1 MNVAEFLH
9 SRKWMYRAGWLLFV
23 LSLAWGF
30 HVAALV
36 IQWRSFFPQRVNGIH
51 FVGLIL
57 LTLALFSNLVLW
69 ASRVAW
75 RPIPP
80 RTTWK
85 VLLIGFLVLN
95 TSLVFFLPGIAQ
107 IYGYWLWLMAFAILT
122 WALLFLPPAPATKSG
137 RTLPWQP
144 GGADVS
150 DDVPEIVWIALAV
163 TIFWLAVTAVN
174 YVGGRYQRKPTV
186 AADPREPV
194 ALTSYV
200 KDSANLFQ
208 AGEQQRLTASLAAFE
223 HATSNQ
229 IAVAIYPRLPAEEQI
244 DDFTIRIAE
253 ASHLGRKNL
262 DNGVILFIF
271 MAERVARI
279 EVGYGLEGALP
290 DAISR
295 RILATE
301 LAPRFARG
309 EYREGIESTVAA
321 IGTTVETE
329 YGNGGKEGLP
339 AFLKRLYPQLKVAVV
354 KVARNAWPLARDA
367 PLEARMGIS
376 FFGILLGIGVWSGVE
391 NAARLLWSTAMGVW
405 NLIRHR
411 PFKHGMVT
419 VAFEPMWDTLKLAVI
434 FAVIAGSYVAV
445 AGGGSFGGAGAV
457 IHWTSSAVTN

>member
-1 MNVAEFLH
+1 MNISEFLH
-9 SRKWMYRAGWLLFV
+9 SRKWMYRTAWLLYV
-23 LSLAWGF
+23 LSLPSVFA
-30 HVAALV
+30 VAALV
-36 IQWRSFFPQRVNGIH
+36 IQYRSFFPQRVGAIH
-51 FVGLIL
+51 FVGLIV

-75 RPIPP
+75 RPVPP

-95 TSLVFFLPGIAQ
+95 TSLVFFLPVFARV
-107 IYGYWLWLMAFAILT
+107 YGYWLWLMAFAILT
-122 WALLFLPPAPATKSG
+122 WGLLFLPPAPAPKSG
-137 RTLPWQP
+137 RALPWRP
-144 GGADVS
+144 GGADVD
-150 DDVPEIVWIALAV
+150 DDVPGIVLVALAV
-163 TIFWLAVTAVN
+163 TIFWLAVTVVN
-174 YVGGRYQRKPTV
+174 YYEGRYRHKPTV
-186 AADPREPV
+186 AAAPREPT
-194 ALTSYV
+194 ALTSYFT
-200 KDSANLFQ
+200 DSANLFD
-208 AGEQQRLTASLAAFE
+208 AGERQRFTTSLAAFE

-229 IAVAIYPRLPAEEQI
+229 IAVAIYPRVPAEEQI
-244 DDFTIRIAE
+244 DDFTIRIAA
-253 ASHLGRKNL
+253 ASHLGRKNQ

-279 EVGYGLEGALP
+279 EVGYGLEGVLP

-295 RILATE
+295 RILAGE
-301 LAPRFARG
+301 LAPQFARG
-309 EYREGIESTVAA
+309 EYREGIERTLAA
-321 IGTTVETE
+321 IGTTVEAE
-329 YGNGGKEGLP
+329 HGNRGKEGLP
-339 AFLKRLYPQLKVAVV
+339 AFLARLYPQLKVAVV

-376 FFGILLGIGVWSGVE
+376 FFGTLLGFGVWSGVV

-419 VAFEPMWDTLKLAVI
+419 VEFEPIWDTLKLAVF